1 MRKLLFLFVMSLVS
15 AAAVAQQ
22 GRPFDTTIRNEECKI
37 YIRLNLY
44 DKNIT
49 VPGQDVLGEVD
60 GYFGSTQSSTKW
72 IVVASRLIDGRTAEI
87 EVVND
92 YGSEDLEARLT
103 LERDGTYTLERL
115 KGSTMKIVVGGKW
128 VNIPKKLTFKRPV
141 ATKPAA

>member
-15 AAAVAQQ
+15 AVAVAQQ
-22 GRPFDTTIRNEECKI
+22 GRPFDTTIRNEEYKI

-92 YGSEDLEARLT
+92 YGSEDFTAT
-103 LERDGTYTLERL
+103 LKVNDDGTYEY
-115 KGSTMKIVVGGKW
+115 KKDGGSTLKFAVRGKW
-128 VNIPKKLTFKRPV
+128 QKIPGNLELVRK
-141 ATKPAA
+141 

>member
-1 MRKLLFLFVMSLVS
+1 MVMRKLLFLFVMSLVS

-22 GRPFDTTIRNEECKI
+22 GRPFDTTIRNEEYKI

-72 IVVASRLIDGRTAEI
+72 IVVASRLIDGRTSEI

-92 YGSEDLEARLT
+92 YGSEDFTAT
-103 LERDGTYTLERL
+103 LKVNDDGTYEY
-115 KGSTMKIVVGGKW
+115 KKDGGSTLKFAVRGKW
-128 VNIPKKLTFKRPV
+128 QKIPGNLELVRK
-141 ATKPAA
+141 

>member
-1 MRKLLFLFVMSLVS
+1 MVMRKLLFLFVMSLVS

-22 GRPFDTTIRNEECKI
+22 GRPFDTTIRNEEYKI

-92 YGSEDLEARLT
+92 YGSEDFTAT
-103 LERDGTYTLERL
+103 LKVNDDGTYEY
-115 KGSTMKIVVGGKW
+115 KKDGGSTLKFAVRGKW
-128 VNIPKKLTFKRPV
+128 QKIPGNLELVRE
-141 ATKPAA
+141 

>member
-22 GRPFDTTIRNEECKI
+22 GRPFDTTIRNEEYKI

-72 IVVASRLIDGRTAEI
+72 IVVASRLIDGRTSEI

-92 YGSEDLEARLT
+92 YGSEDFTAT
-103 LERDGTYTLERL
+103 LKVNDDGTYEY
-115 KGSTMKIVVGGKW
+115 KKDGGSTLKFAVRGKW
-128 VNIPKKLTFKRPV
+128 QKIPGNLELVRK
-141 ATKPAA
+141 

>member
-1 MRKLLFLFVMSLVS
+1 MVMRKLLFLFVMSLVS

-22 GRPFDTTIRNEECKI
+22 GRPFDTTIRNEEYKI

-92 YGSEDLEARLT
+92 YGSEDFTAT
-103 LERDGTYTLERL
+103 LKVNDDGTYEY
-115 KGSTMKIVVGGKW
+115 KNDGGSTLKFAVRGKW
-128 VNIPKKLTFKRPV
+128 QKIPGNLELVRK
-141 ATKPAA
+141 

>member
-1 MRKLLFLFVMSLVS
+1 MVMRKLLFLFVMSLVS

-22 GRPFDTTIRNEECKI
+22 GRLFDTTIRNEEYKI

-92 YGSEDLEARLT
+92 YGSEDFTAT
-103 LERDGTYTLERL
+103 LKVNDDGTYEY
-115 KGSTMKIVVGGKW
+115 KKDGGSTLKFAVRGKW
-128 VNIPKKLTFKRPV
+128 QKIPGNLELVRK
-141 ATKPAA
+141 

>member
-1 MRKLLFLFVMSLVS
+1 MVMRKLLFLFVMSLVS

-22 GRPFDTTIRNEECKI
+22 GRPFDTTIRNEEYKI

-92 YGSEDLEARLT
+92 YGSEDFTAT
-103 LERDGTYTLERL
+103 LNVNDDGTYEY
-115 KGSTMKIVVGGKW
+115 KKDGGSTLKFAVRGKW
-128 VNIPKKLTFKRPV
+128 QKIPGNLELVRK
-141 ATKPAA
+141 

>member
-1 MRKLLFLFVMSLVS
+1 MVMRKLLFLFVMSLVS

-22 GRPFDTTIRNEECKI
+22 GRPFDTTIRNEGCKI

-92 YGSEDLEARLT
+92 YGSEDFTAT
-103 LERDGTYTLERL
+103 LKVNDDGTYEY
-115 KGSTMKIVVGGKW
+115 KKDGGSTLKFAVRGKW
-128 VNIPKKLTFKRPV
+128 QKIPGNLELVRK
-141 ATKPAA
+141 

>member
-1 MRKLLFLFVMSLVS
+1 MGMRKLLFLFVMSLVS

-22 GRPFDTTIRNEECKI
+22 GRPFDTTIRNEEYKI

-92 YGSEDLEARLT
+92 YGSEDFTAT
-103 LERDGTYTLERL
+103 LKVNDDGTYEY
-115 KGSTMKIVVGGKW
+115 KKDGGSTLKFAVRGKW
-128 VNIPKKLTFKRPV
+128 QKIPGNLELVRK
-141 ATKPAA
+141 

>member
-1 MRKLLFLFVMSLVS
+1 MVMRKLLFLFVMSLVS

-22 GRPFDTTIRNEECKI
+22 GRPFDTTIRNEEYKI

-92 YGSEDLEARLT
+92 YGSEDFTAT
-103 LERDGTYTLERL
+103 LKVNDDGTYEY
-115 KGSTMKIVVGGKW
+115 KKDGGSTLKFAVRGKW
-128 VNIPKKLTFKRPV
+128 QKIPVNLELVRK
-141 ATKPAA
+141 

>member
-1 MRKLLFLFVMSLVS
+1 MVMRKLLFLFVMSLVS

-22 GRPFDTTIRNEECKI
+22 GRPFDTTIRNEEYKI

-72 IVVASRLIDGRTAEI
+72 IVVASRLIDGRTAAI

-92 YGSEDLEARLT
+92 YGSEDFTAT
-103 LERDGTYTLERL
+103 LKVNDDGTYEY
-115 KGSTMKIVVGGKW
+115 KKDGGSTLKFAVRGKW
-128 VNIPKKLTFKRPV
+128 QKIPGNLELVRK
-141 ATKPAA
+141 